1 MASRLPS
8 KPPVIAGFTYI
19 RPLGGGG
26 FADVFLYEQSLPNRQ
41 VAVKVFLKGVATPD
55 IVKSFLDEANTMAR
69 LAAHPSVLT
78 VFQAAVSADGRPY
91 MVMELCTEGFGKT
104 WRSKPLQ
111 LADVLQIGVKL
122 ASALETLHRMGK
134 IHRDIKPSN
143 ILMTAFNAPVI
154 SDFGIASSLKPGGTD
169 EMLAMSV
176 PWSAPEVI
184 ALETPGTVASE
195 VWSLGATLYS
205 LIAGRSPFESVD
217 GKNNELEQIKARIK
231 KAIYTPIQR
240 QGIPQIFEE
249 VLLKAMAKNPND
261 RYGSMQEFAM
271 ELNDIEHRLGLRA
284 TPIEFPIDQSQMFN
298 TNRVSTPELETARQQ
313 ELDRMIAGTVVEVE
327 TSRRRK
333 SATLP
338 PEGLTFVK
346 ANAPKPKSAGFKLN
360 RMALTIGGAVVA
372 GFVIA
377 LAVLFGFGVL

>member
-41 VAVKVFLKGVATPD
+41 VAVKVFLKDVATPD
-55 IVKSFLDEANTMAR
+55 IVKSFLDEANTMAQ
-69 LAAHPSVLT
+69 LASHPSVLT

-91 MVMELCTEGFGKT
+91 MVMELCSEGFGKT
-104 WRSKPLQ
+104 WRTSPLQ
-111 LADVLQIGVKL
+111 LADALQIGVKL
-122 ASALETLHRMGK
+122 ASALETLHRLGK

-143 ILMTAFNAPVI
+143 ILMTAFNSPVI
-154 SDFGIASSLKPGGTD
+154 SDFGIASSLKSGANE
-169 EMLAMSV
+169 EMLAMSI
-176 PWSAPEVI
+176 PWSAPEVV

-195 VWSLGATLYS
+195 IWSLGATLYS
-205 LIAGRSPFESVD
+205 LLAGRSPFETVD
-217 GKNNELEQIKARIK
+217 GKNNELEQIKSRIK

-240 QGIPQIFEE
+240 PGIPQMLEE
-249 VLLKAMAKNPND
+249 VLLKAMAKNPLD

-271 ELNDIEHRLGLRA
+271 ELNDVEHQLGMRA
-284 TPIEFPIDQSQMFN
+284 TPIEFPINQAQMFSAG
-298 TNRVSTPELETARQQ
+298 RASSPEIESARQQ

-333 SATLP
+333 TATVP

-346 ANAPKPKSAGFKLN
+346 ANAPRQKSAGFKLN
-360 RMALTIGGAVVA
+360 RLALSIGGAIVA
-372 GFVIA
+372 GFLVT
-377 LAVLFGFGVL
+377 LAILFGLGVL